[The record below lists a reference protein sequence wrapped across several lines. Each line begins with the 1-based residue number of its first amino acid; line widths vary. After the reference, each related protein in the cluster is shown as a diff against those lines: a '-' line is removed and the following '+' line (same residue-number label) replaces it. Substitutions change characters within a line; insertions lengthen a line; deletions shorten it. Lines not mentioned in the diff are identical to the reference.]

1 MKIAIFTGSFNPFT
15 IGHKDVVDRALSIF
29 DKVVIAFGVNLQKE
43 PFMPI
48 EERMERVKRAY
59 AGDERV
65 EVTSYQGLTID
76 LAKRYNTHYIIKGA
90 RNAIDFEYERNMAD
104 INKRL
109 GGLETVLLFAN
120 DEKAH
125 VSSSLVRE
133 LVRFGKPADEYIV

>member
-76 LAKRYNTHYIIKGA
+76 LAKRYNTHYIIKGV

>member
-1 MKIAIFTGSFNPFT
+1 MKIAIFTGSFDPFT

-48 EERMERVKRAY
+48 EERMERVKRVY

-76 LAKRYNTHYIIKGA
+76 LAKRYNTHYIIKGV

>member
-1 MKIAIFTGSFNPFT
+1 MKIAIFTGSFDPFT

-48 EERMERVKRAY
+48 EERMERVRKVY
-59 AGDERV
+59 DGDERV

-76 LAKRYNTHYIIKGA
+76 LAKRYNTHYIIKGV
-90 RNAIDFEYERNMAD
+90 RNAVDFEYERNMAE
-104 INKRL
+104 INRRL